1 MAKLKLIANPTF
13 KAKVG
18 VPVAGGVPVEVEL
31 VFKHRTQT
39 ELDAFMESRD
49 GKPNSETFLDMVQG
63 WDLEDE
69 FNPGNVDLLLQN
81 YIGTTVVA
89 YRVYVDEL
97 VKTKLKN

>member
-1 MAKLKLIANPTF
+1 MAKLKLTANPTF

-18 VPVAGGVPVEVEL
+18 VPVAGGAPVEVEL
-31 VFKHRTQT
+31 VFKHRTQS
-39 ELDAFMESRD
+39 ELDAFMASRD